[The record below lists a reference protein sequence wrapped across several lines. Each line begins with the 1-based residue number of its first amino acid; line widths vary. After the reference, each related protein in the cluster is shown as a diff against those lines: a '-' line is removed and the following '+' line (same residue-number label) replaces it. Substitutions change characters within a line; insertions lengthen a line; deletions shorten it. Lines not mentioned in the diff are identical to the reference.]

1 MLGSHVRC
9 REAALLVSVGA
20 REHGTVGGHVSEG
33 FLDSWRSAAPF
44 CMSTDGPSSCQW
56 CTRSARSGRTARGR
70 CGARTRRARASQRT
84 PSCTAGLA
92 EGAAAALPRRAWGKE
107 LLWLQREFRAEKWF
121 KGRARARR
129 IPRSNRHPT
138 TPIVLRGVRASST
151 ESAILPKGTVCSD
164 NLVVRW
170 KGLKIPTG
178 SL

>member
-1 MLGSHVRC
+1 MQPKPRRALLLCEAAEYVCSPCFHSRKHEFIQRNAALQLCCPPRPCGSSDVLGSHVRC

-70 CGARTRRARASQRT
+70 CGARTHRARASQRT

-92 EGAAAALPRRAWGKE
+92 EGAAAALPRRAWRKE
-107 LLWLQREFRAEKWF
+107 LLWL
-121 KGRARARR
+121 
-129 IPRSNRHPT
+129 
-138 TPIVLRGVRASST
+138 
-151 ESAILPKGTVCSD
+151 
-164 NLVVRW
+164 
-170 KGLKIPTG
+170 
-178 SL
+178 